1 MAWAD
6 TLKPATFRGIEFA
19 VERIAQAGA
28 RAVAVH
34 QVPFRD
40 GAALDDLGL
49 QARRFA
55 VRAIFFGPDYEGR
68 LQAFLNALETPGAA
82 DLVHPIWGRVRVLA
96 SDWSEEHQAELV
108 DGAEISVTFIED
120 SGAVTFASITFA
132 SQADAVASAAAAA
145 RVTADE
151 AVVRRVQAV
160 PALAF
165 PRITVLRDL
174 AAQARTAL
182 TGLLNTTGLR
192 ALLSDLD
199 PLLYPRAYVADLR
212 AIVDRAFQG
221 LPLGGRNPA
230 YAAVATSV
238 PASSTLWGDWTRAA
252 RLLDPALAV
261 LTPQAALV
269 DVDMAADAALLQAHS
284 RIHMG
289 TALAELAATVLSTQA
304 DAADLTRGQIEALA
318 GRARAGLQLAID
330 GARTA
335 MPAEWE
341 GRTIAG
347 LRETADALQEAARTL
362 IATRPQ
368 LVQQPAPA
376 GGPARL
382 LAHLLYGDSARVE
395 ELALVNRLGRKVL
408 IDAGDPL
415 EVYRG

>member
-6 TLKPATFRGIEFA
+6 TLTPATFRGIEFG

-28 RAVAVH
+28 RALAVH

-55 VRAIFFGPDYEGR
+55 VRAIFFGPDYERR

-108 DGAEISVTFIED
+108 DGAEISVTFVED
-120 SGAVTFASITFA
+120 SGAVTFAARTFA

-174 AAQARTAL
+174 AAQARAAL

-230 YAAVATSV
+230 FAAVAMSV

-269 DVDMAADAALLQAHS
+269 DVDMAADAAVLQAHS

-335 MPAEWE
+335 LPAEWE

-347 LRETADALQEAARTL
+347 LRETADALQEAARSL

-382 LAHLLYGDSARVE
+382 LAHLLYGDSARVD
-395 ELALVNRLGRKVL
+395 ELVLVNRLGRKVL
-408 IDAGDPL
+408 LDAGDPL